1 MILDKKERLINE
13 IWSGI
18 THGIGLILSIVALIL
33 LIVKAANGMETL
45 NLVAFIVYGVSLMIL
60 YAASMFFHCLYF
72 TKAQKVFRV
81 LDHCSIFMLI
91 AGTYTP
97 YCLLAIGGVKGIM
110 LLSLIW
116 FLTIA
121 GIVYHILSKGRQQKV
136 ETIIYVVMGWLCLL
150 GIKNLLASLGWGGFI
165 LLLIGGIM
173 FTLGAL
179 VYSIKGVKYAHVY
192 WHLFV
197 ILGSVAMFFSIYF
210 YI

>member
-1 MILDKKERLINE
+1 MMLNKKERLLNE

-18 THGIGLILSIVALIL
+18 THGIGLILSVIALVL
-33 LIVKAANGMETL
+33 LIIKAVASH
-45 NLVAFIVYGVSLMIL
+45 NLLYLTAFITYGVSLMVL
-60 YAASMFFHCLYF
+60 YAASMLFHCLYF

-97 YCLLAIGGVKGIM
+97 YCLLAIGGLKGV
-110 LLSLIW
+110 LLLILIW
-116 FLTIA
+116 FLTVA
-121 GIVYHILSKGRQQKV
+121 GILFHIFSKGRKQKI
-136 ETIIYVVMGWLCLL
+136 ETIIYVIMGWLCLL
-150 GIKNLLASLGWGGFI
+150 GIKNLLLTLGWSGFT
-165 LLLIGGIM
+165 LLLVGGIM

-197 ILGSVAMFFSIYF
+197 ILGSASMFFSIYC

>member
-1 MILDKKERLINE
+1 MLNKKERLLNE

-18 THGIGLILSIVALIL
+18 THGVGLALSIAALVLL
-33 LIVKAANGMETL
+33 LIKAVASTQTL
-45 NLVAFIVYGVSLMIL
+45 YLTAFIIYGVSLIVL

-72 TKAQKVFRV
+72 TRAQKIFRI

-97 YCLLAIGGVKGIM
+97 YCLLAIGGIKGM
-110 LLSLIW
+110 LLLGLIW
-116 FLTIA
+116 FLTIS
-121 GIVYHILSKGRQQKV
+121 GILFHLFSHGKLQKI
-136 ETIIYVVMGWLCLL
+136 ETIIYVIMGWLCLL
-150 GIKNLLASLGWGGFI
+150 GIKDLLSSLGWNGFM
-165 LLLIGGIM
+165 LLLAGGIM

-197 ILGSVAMFFSIYF
+197 MLGSAAMFFSIYF

>member
-18 THGIGLILSIVALIL
+18 THGIGLLLSIVALVL
-33 LIVKAANGMETL
+33 LIVKAAGSTEL
-45 NLVAFIVYGVSLMIL
+45 LYLVAFVIYGISLMVL

-72 TKAQKVFRV
+72 TRAQKVFRV

-97 YCLLAIGGVKGIM
+97 YCLLAIGGVKGIL

-121 GIVYHILSKGRQQKV
+121 GILYHILSKGRQQKI

-150 GIKNLLASLGWGGFI
+150 GIKNLFAALGWGGFI

-179 VYSIKGVKYAHVY
+179 IYSIKGVKYAHVY

-197 ILGSVAMFFSIYF
+197 ILGSAAMFFSIYF

>member
-1 MILDKKERLINE
+1 MLDKKERLINE